1 MAERWS
7 NLEFGPILKPSET
20 LTPTHKA
27 YDNHVESASPEDLG
41 RLSKSYISCTIGLYR
56 LNRIFKSILIPI
68 EVSILIGIS
77 HSVCAIRNLTSR

>member
-41 RLSKSYISCTIGLYR
+41 RLSKSYIACTM
-56 LNRIFKSILIPI
+56 
-68 EVSILIGIS
+68 
-77 HSVCAIRNLTSR
+77 